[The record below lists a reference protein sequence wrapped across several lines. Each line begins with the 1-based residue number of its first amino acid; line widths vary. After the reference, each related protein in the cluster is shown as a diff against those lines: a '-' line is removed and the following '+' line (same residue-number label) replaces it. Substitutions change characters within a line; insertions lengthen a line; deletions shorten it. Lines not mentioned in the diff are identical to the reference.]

1 MPHQKVLHNSKSKEL
16 VWITGRQ
23 VGKTVAI
30 VNEIIKRAISVPKT
44 RNWYVTNSYTQAK
57 RNVWDLFRYYC
68 PKEAIDTVT
77 SNPPLIRLRNGSLIE
92 LIGVENAEQLRGAA
106 VHFMALDEYA
116 DFPRK
121 TWPTVLR
128 PMFSTTGG
136 TVWFVGTP
144 KGLGN
149 DLYDKYQTTPEENR
163 FIMPACKIENG
174 RVVEVLSKYAGI
186 EELQKAYDGDST
198 QSKEYFAQE
207 YLAEFTRPA
216 GTVYAEWK
224 LDNFTEVPY
233 NLNLPLYLTMDFG
246 VNDPTA
252 IIWIQPAG
260 SEYRVIDYYEASNGD
275 ISHFA
280 QVINSKPYKKPTA
293 VFADPAGDARS
304 ITTNTSP
311 IEEYRK
317 LGIYIRTKPGV
328 KINEQIMVTH
338 KIIPS
343 LYVDKKAERFRDIL
357 LNYRYPEKSEKV
369 VNQSNEMPI
378 HDEWSH
384 GARALEYF
392 AVNYIPPVNERI
404 VMPVYQP
411 SDSKIGI

>member
-1 MPHQKVLHNSKSKEL
+1 MPHQKVIHQSKSKEL

-30 VNEIIKRAISVPKT
+30 VNEIIKRAVSNPKT
-44 RNWYVTNSYTQAK
+44 RNWYVTNSYVQAK
-57 RNVWDLFRYYC
+57 RNVWDLFQFYC
-68 PKEAIDTVT
+68 PKKLISSIT
-77 SNPPLIRLRNGSLIE
+77 SNPPLIKLINGSLIE

-136 TVWFVGTP
+136 TVWFVSTP

-149 DLYDKYQTTPEENR
+149 DLYDKFNELSDKYV
-163 FIMPACKIENG
+163 MPACKVTAG
-174 RVVEVLSKYAGI
+174 KVVEALSQYADL
-186 EELQKAYDGDST
+186 EELQKAYDGDKT

-207 YLAEFTRPA
+207 YLAEFTRPT

-224 LDNFTEVPY
+224 VDHYTNVEY
-233 NLNLPLYLTMDFG
+233 NAGLPLYLAIDFG

-252 IIWIQPAG
+252 IIWIQTAG

-275 ISHFA
+275 IGHFA
-280 QVINSKPYKKPTA
+280 QVINSKPYKTPTA
-293 VFADPAGDARS
+293 CYGDPAGDARS
-304 ITTNTSP
+304 ITTNTTP

-317 LGIYIRTKPGV
+317 LGIHIRTKPGV
-328 KINEQIMVTH
+328 KIPEQIMLAH
-338 KIIPS
+338 KMMPS
-343 LYVDKKAERFRDIL
+343 LYVDKKAVRFRDIL
-357 LNYRYPEKSEKV
+357 LNYRYPEKSENV
-369 VNQSNEMPI
+369 VNQSNELPI

-392 AVNYIPPVNERI
+392 AVNYIHPPEERI
-404 VMPVYQP
+404 IRPVYQP
-411 SDSKIGI
+411 SDSLIGI

>member
-1 MPHQKVLHNSKSKEL
+1 MPHQKILHNSKSKEL

-30 VNEIIKRAISVPKT
+30 VNEIIKRALINPKT

-68 PKEAIDTVT
+68 PKEAIETVT
-77 SNPPLIRLRNGSLIE
+77 SNPPLIRLRNQSLIE

-149 DLYDKYQTTPEENR
+149 DLYDKYQELTEK
-163 FIMPACKIENG
+163 FIMPACDVQGGK
-174 RVVEVLSKYAGI
+174 VVSTLSKFADI
-186 EELQKAYDGDST
+186 ETIQKAYDSDT
-198 QSKEYFAQE
+198 TPSKEYFGQE
-207 YLAEFTRPA
+207 YMAEFTRPA
-216 GTVYAEWK
+216 GTVYAQWK
-224 LDNFTEVPY
+224 LDNFKDIEY
-233 NLNLPLYLTMDFG
+233 DYNLPLYLSFDFG

-252 IIWIQPAG
+252 IIWMQVQG
-260 SEYRVIDYYEASNGD
+260 SEFRVIDYHEARNGD
-275 ISHFA
+275 VGYFV
-280 QVINSKPYKKPTA
+280 QVINSKPYKQPEGCYG
-293 VFADPAGDARS
+293 DPAGMARS

-311 IEEYRK
+311 IEEYAK
-317 LGIYIRTKPGV
+317 HGIHIKTKASTIPDQIRT
-328 KINEQIMVTH
+328 TH

-343 LYVDKKAERFRDIL
+343 LYVSKRAERFRDIL
-357 LNYRYPEKSEKV
+357 LNYRYPEKSEKII
-369 VNQSNEMPI
+369 NQSNEIPI
-378 HDEWSH
+378 HDDWSH

-392 AVNYIPPVNERI
+392 AINYHPNTMQTTSLPQYNKTKW
-404 VMPVYQP
+404 
-411 SDSKIGI
+411 SIG